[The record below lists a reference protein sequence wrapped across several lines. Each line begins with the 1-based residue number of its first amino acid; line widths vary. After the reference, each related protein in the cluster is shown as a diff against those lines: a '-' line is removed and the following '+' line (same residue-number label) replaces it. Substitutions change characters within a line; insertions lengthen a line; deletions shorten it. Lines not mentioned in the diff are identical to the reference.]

1 MFQNSTSKKNIF
13 LILLKKIKKISLQY
27 NSYLLIYRKS
37 LEGNF
42 KQLLFRL
49 LESKSKFILLVFE
62 TFQEYYNLIQ
72 LWNIEKYYLRLKNE
86 IFRNLTSIKRKEI
99 NFEIDIL
106 ELEELNIAFV
116 KEMLRKI
123 SEPSFRSLL
132 LRHQFELRSIVS
144 TA

>member
-13 LILLKKIKKISLQY
+13 LILLRKIKKISLQY

-106 ELEELNIAFV
+106 ELEELNLAFV